1 MRCMRINFPDGG
13 RRHKVAIQVATASS
27 GDPGVIT
34 WIDVVHGHLE
44 GLHLLAFAAKGREQA
59 GYDGGLAA
67 GASIASNKDS
77 WTVGSHFIIPW
88 RAL

>member
-1 MRCMRINFPDGG
+1 MGIDLLNGCLC
-13 RRHKVAIQVATASS
+13 HEVAVQVAAASAS
-27 GDPGVIT
+27 DPGVVAG
-34 WIDVVHGHLE
+34 IDVVHGHLE

-67 GASIASNKDS
+67 GASIASYKDS